1 MKKFKISSEYFFYT
15 GIFLISFSVLMFE
28 LALTRIFSI
37 MQWNYLAFMVISIA
51 FLGYGAS
58 GTFLTVVPSLIK
70 KDKEE
75 ELPDLLSRFALL
87 YGLSIFLALF
97 LINRIPFDLYR
108 LKVDNYQWF
117 YLIAYYLV
125 VSLPFFFAGTCISL
139 AITHLPLAVSRIYSY
154 DLTGASLGCL
164 AFLFFSTNMDIVNL
178 ALLLAVLGLAASLLF
193 SLAQKRRLFSLL
205 SLLLIIII
213 LAFVTLSSY
222 RPFSLPI
229 NPYKELF
236 TFLRYPE
243 TKILVQKENSFSQVK
258 VVESPAVKHAP
269 GLSLNFQERIPEQL
283 AILTD
288 DSGLSAITRFD
299 TGDIKSI
306 RFTDYL
312 SNSLGFHLT
321 KDLNKVLVIGAGG
334 GLDII
339 SALYQGSK
347 EIEAIEM
354 NPLII
359 DLMKEDF
366 AEYSGQLYDRPEVT
380 ILPGEG
386 RSVLKSIDHDFDLI
400 QISLVGSATASAGG
414 FHSISENYL
423 YTVEG
428 MVDFWEHLSPNGVIC
443 ITRWLLFPPRES
455 VKLTAIAL
463 EALEKVGV
471 ENPENHIALIRSWG
485 TTTFICSRRPI
496 EEEMIALIISFCEE
510 RSFDPI
516 YFSGILPEQ
525 VNQNH
530 HLEKPYYYL
539 AISDLIEHYKNDG
552 MGVGAFYQKYF
563 YNIAPA
569 TDDSPFFFYFLK
581 WRNIPTIIRD
591 TSYWQPVLEWG
602 NLVVFATLIQGLIFS
617 FFFIFLPLLVKKVSL
632 GKGWYFP
639 LLYFA
644 ALGLGYMLVEISFIQ
659 KFILYLAHPTYATTA
674 IIFSFLF
681 FSGLGSR
688 VSQRWQN
695 REEVE
700 RDRLYYLKKIIPLIC
715 ILLVLYQNLIPTI
728 FQFTLHLPLVVRFLL
743 TSFMIAPLAFLM
755 GMPFPLGIGFLA
767 EGREGMI
774 PWVWATNNFCSILA
788 SVLAVIVAIVSG
800 FQAVGYLAA
809 GIYLVGLWALSQGRF
824 F

>member
-1 MKKFKISSEYFFYT
+1 MKKLKISSEYFFYT

-58 GTFLTVVPSLIK
+58 GTFLTVTPSLTK
-70 KDKEE
+70 KDKQEQ
-75 ELPDLLSRFALL
+75 LPDLLSWFALL

-108 LKVDNYQWF
+108 LKADSYQWF
-117 YLIAYYLV
+117 YLIAYYLAV
-125 VSLPFFFAGTCISL
+125 ALPFFFAGICISL
-139 AITHLPLAVSRIYSY
+139 AITHLSVAVSRIYSY

-164 AFLFFSTNMDIVNL
+164 AFLFFSTNVDVVNL
-178 ALLLAVLGLAASLLF
+178 VLLLTVLGLIASLLF
-193 SLAQKRRLFSLL
+193 SLVQKRRLFSLL
-205 SLLLIIII
+205 SFLFIIII
-213 LAFVTLSSY
+213 LSFVTLSSY
-222 RPFSLPI
+222 RLFSLPI

-243 TKILVQKENSFSQVK
+243 TKILTQKENSFSQVK

-299 TGDIKSI
+299 GDIESI

-312 SNSLGFHLT
+312 SNGLGFHLT
-321 KDLNKVLVIGAGG
+321 KDRNRVLVIGAGG

-339 SALYQGSK
+339 SALYQESR

-354 NPLII
+354 NPLVI

-386 RSVLKSIDHDFDLI
+386 RSVLKSINHDFDLI
-400 QISLVGSATASAGG
+400 QISLVGSATASTGG

-428 MVDFWEHLSPNGVIC
+428 MIDFWEHLSLNGVIC

-485 TTTFICSRRPI
+485 TTTFICSKKPI
-496 EEEMIALIISFCEE
+496 EKEMIALIISFCEE

-516 YFSGILPEQ
+516 YFPGILPEQ

-530 HLEKPYYYL
+530 RLEKPYYYL
-539 AISDLIEHYKNDG
+539 AISDLIEHYKNDDI
-552 MGVGAFYQKYF
+552 GVGAFYQKYF

-569 TDDSPFFFYFLK
+569 TDNSPFFFYFLK

-591 TSYWQPVLEWG
+591 TGYWQPVVEWG
-602 NLVVFATLIQGLIFS
+602 NLVVFATLIQGLVFS

-688 VSQRWQN
+688 ISQRWQN
-695 REEVE
+695 RRE
-700 RDRLYYLKKIIPLIC
+700 DILYYLKRVIPLIC
-715 ILLVLYQNLIPTI
+715 IFLVLYQNLIPAI
-728 FQFTLHLPLVVRFLL
+728 FQFTLHLPLVIRFLL

-809 GIYLVGLWALSQGRF
+809 AIYLVGLWALSQGRF

>member
-1 MKKFKISSEYFFYT
+1 
-15 GIFLISFSVLMFE
+15 
-28 LALTRIFSI
+28 

-58 GTFLTVVPSLIK
+58 GTFLTVTPSLTK

-75 ELPDLLSRFALL
+75 QLPDLLSRFALL

-97 LINRIPFDLYR
+97 LINSIPFDLYR
-108 LKVDNYQWF
+108 LKVDSYQWF
-117 YLIAYYLV
+117 YLIAYYLAV
-125 VSLPFFFAGTCISL
+125 ALPFFFAGTCISL
-139 AITHLPLAVSRIYSY
+139 AITHLPVAVSRIYFY

-164 AFLFFSTNMDIVNL
+164 AFLFFSTNVDIVNL
-178 ALLLAVLGLAASLLF
+178 VLLLAVLGLAASLLF

-213 LAFVTLSSY
+213 LAFVTLFSY
-222 RPFSLPI
+222 RQFSLPI

-258 VVESPAVKHAP
+258 VVHSPAVKHAP
-269 GLSLNFQERIPEQL
+269 GLSLNFSERIPEQL
-283 AILTD
+283 GILTD

-299 TGDIKSI
+299 GDRESI
-306 RFTDYL
+306 RFTDFL
-312 SNSLGFHLT
+312 TNGLGFHLAQ
-321 KDLNKVLVIGAGG
+321 KPDRVLVIGAGG

-339 SALYQGSK
+339 SALYQESR

-354 NPLII
+354 NPLVIE
-359 DLMKEDF
+359 LMKGEF
-366 AEYSGQLYDRPEVT
+366 ADYSGQLYNRPEVT

-386 RSVLKSIDHDFDLI
+386 RSVLKGIDHNFDLI
-400 QISLVGSATASAGG
+400 QISMVGSATASTGG
-414 FHSISENYL
+414 FQSISENYL

-428 MVDFWEHLSPNGVIC
+428 MTDFWEHLSSNGVIC

-455 VKLTAIAL
+455 VKLTTIVL
-463 EALEKVGV
+463 EALEKMGV
-471 ENPENHIALIRSWG
+471 KSPENHIALIRSWG
-485 TTTFICSRRPI
+485 TVTFICSKRAIDR
-496 EEEMIALIISFCEE
+496 EMADIIISFCEE

-516 YFSGILPEQ
+516 YFPGIRLEQ

-530 HLEKPYYYL
+530 RLEKPYYYQ
-539 AISDLIEHYKNDG
+539 AISELIEHYKNDK
-552 MGVGAFYQKYF
+552 ANTFLQKYF
-563 YNIAPA
+563 YNIAPV
-569 TDDSPFFFYFLK
+569 TDNSPFFFYFLK
-581 WRNIPTIIRD
+581 WRNIPAIIRD
-591 TSYWQPVLEWG
+591 TSYWQPVVEWG
-602 NLVVFATLIQGLIFS
+602 NLVVFATLIQGLLFS
-617 FFFIFLPLLVKKVSL
+617 FFFIFLPLLIKKVSL

-639 LLYFA
+639 LLYFT

-695 REEVE
+695 R
-700 RDRLYYLKKIIPLIC
+700 RGDILYYLKRVIPLIC
-715 ILLVLYQNLIPTI
+715 IFLVLYQNLIPAI
-728 FQFTLHLPLVVRFLL
+728 FKYTLHLSLMVRFLL
-743 TSFMIAPLAFLM
+743 TSFMIAPLAFFM
-755 GMPFPLGIGFLA
+755 GMPFPLGIGFLT